1 MDYMVPPIDLGNLRV
16 LDTETTGLND
26 GMQLDEPVEIAVT
39 DALGTCLFHSYICPN
54 VEISA
59 EALATHHIDHEQV
72 ANAPTY
78 DEVMDQISQVV
89 GPADLWVYN
98 APYDMRI
105 MNNAAISRGVLPNKF
120 SYACAMRAYA
130 QAFGVKSE
138 RRPGEFKWWSLGAAY
153 EQQFG
158 IVLPGQHSA
167 LVDCQ
172 MTARLLT
179 LIAEDKIAP
188 AKDSQFR
195 VVFTHLTIEFTKS
208 RAPYAVFT
216 TEGGQK
222 VNVFQDRWSQLTRSG
237 FPIHAESGN
246 ILKTVGASKPV
257 ALDEPMGGIIFYKGE
272 WPELAEIG
280 TGVWGD

>member
-1 MDYMVPPIDLGNLRV
+1 
-16 LDTETTGLND
+16 
-26 GMQLDEPVEIAVT
+26 
-39 DALGTCLFHSYICPN
+39 
-54 VEISA
+54 
-59 EALATHHIDHEQV
+59 
-72 ANAPTY
+72 
-78 DEVMDQISQVV
+78 
-89 GPADLWVYN
+89 
-98 APYDMRI
+98 MRI
-105 MNNAAISRGVLPNKF
+105 LNNAAISQGILPPHYF
-120 SYACAMRAYA
+120 YCCAMRAYS
-130 QAFGVKSE
+130 QAFGVTSD

-158 IVLPGQHSA
+158 TVLPNQHSA
-167 LVDCQ
+167 LADCQ

-179 LIAEDKIAP
+179 LLSEEKIAP

-195 VVFTHLTIEFTKS
+195 VMFTHLTIEFTKS

-246 ILKTVGASKPV
+246 ILKTTGASKPV
-257 ALDEPMGGIIFYKGE
+257 ALDEPMGGTIWYKGE